1 MIIKN
6 LRFIFTL
13 LKLKFSRM
21 MVFRF
26 DFFGAFFVDSSLFI
40 LQLLMFEAIYSS
52 VDSIGGFRRGDM
64 IIFIGTFSLINAI
77 NMTIFFF
84 GTYDIP
90 RKIREGELDYYIT
103 KPVNPLFRMTFE
115 NINPGSFPLIIASG
129 FIIFYGISVL
139 DLKISAV
146 GMAVYMIWVLMMTLL
161 WYDISIILRTVSF
174 FTFSSAAMEQ
184 LEENLLPLNMK
195 LPGVAYKGIFRFL
208 FYFVFPYGIMAT
220 FPTQYLTG
228 TLSWLGMVYGAV
240 LTCCFTLFML
250 WFWKTGLR
258 NYRSASS

>member
-1 MIIKN
+1 MIMKN
-6 LRFIFTL
+6 LRFIFVL
-13 LKLKFSRM
+13 LKMKFSRM

-26 DFFGAFFVDSSLFI
+26 DFFGGFFVDSSLFI
-40 LQLLMFEAIYSS
+40 LQLLMFEAIYSNA
-52 VDSIGGFRRGDM
+52 DSIGSFQRGEM

-90 RKIREGELDYYIT
+90 RKIRDGELDYYIT

-115 NINPGSFPLIIASG
+115 NINPGSFPLIIVSG
-129 FIIFYGISVL
+129 FIIFYGILVL
-139 DLKISAV
+139 DLNVRIA
-146 GMAVYMIWVLMMTLL
+146 GIAVYMIWVLMMTLL

-174 FTFSSAAMEQ
+174 FTISSAVTEQ
-184 LEENLLPLNMK
+184 LEENFLSLNMK
-195 LPGVAYKGIFRFL
+195 LPGVAYKGMFRVL
-208 FYFVFPYGIMAT
+208 FYFVLPYGIMAT

-228 TLSWLGMVYGAV
+228 TLSWMGMIYGAV

-250 WFWKTGLR
+250 WFWKAGLR
-258 NYRSASS
+258 NYKSASS